1 MLNQVILIG
10 RLTRDPELRYTSS
23 KGTPVATFT
32 LAVNRDMPAAD
43 GQPAA
48 DFVDIVVWN
57 KLGELCAQYL
67 SKGKP
72 VAVVGRLQIRTY
84 DAKDGSK
91 RKVAEVV
98 ADKVRFLG
106 GGNKPE
112 KAQDQAPQR
121 NIDGDDY
128 LDYLRGGLP
137 EPPIDDEEVP
147 F

>member
-1 MLNQVILIG
+1 MLNQVVLIG
-10 RLTRDPELRYTSS
+10 RLTRDPELRYTPN
-23 KGTPVATFT
+23 KGAPVTTFT
-32 LAVNRDMPAAD
+32 LAVNRDMPSAD

-57 KLGELCAQYL
+57 KLAQVCAEYL

-106 GGNKPE
+106 GSKPE
-112 KAQDQAPQR
+112 GTQVQSTQRRIDAQ
-121 NIDGDDY
+121 DY
-128 LDYLRGGLP
+128 LDYLKGASSP
-137 EPPIDDEEVP
+137 EPDDDDMP